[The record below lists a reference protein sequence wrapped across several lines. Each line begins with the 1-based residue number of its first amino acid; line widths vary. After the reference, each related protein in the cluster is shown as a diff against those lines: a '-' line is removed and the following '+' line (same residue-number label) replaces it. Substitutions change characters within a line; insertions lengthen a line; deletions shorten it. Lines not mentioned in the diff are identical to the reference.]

1 MQFEVGEAREA
12 GGGSSAMPHKQ
23 NPSGCARTLAAAARL
38 PGLAATMLAGLVQE
52 HERAVGA
59 WQAEWPVIAEAL
71 QATGAA
77 LEAMRDVI
85 AGLAVDPARMRAN
98 LDATRGAIFAERV
111 VMLAAPVLGR
121 SAAHQLLKDALAR
134 SQASGQSLADI
145 VRAVPELA
153 RVVDAE
159 ALRSL
164 DDPRAYLGAAET
176 LRQRLLAS
184 IEEPLGRDLH
194 AGRP

>member
-85 AGLAVDPARMRAN
+85 AGLD
-98 LDATRGAIFAERV
+98 
-111 VMLAAPVLGR
+111 GR
-121 SAAHQLLKDALAR
+121 SARGCAPTSTRRGAR
-134 SQASGQSLADI
+134 SSPSAS
-145 VRAVPELA
+145 
-153 RVVDAE
+153 
-159 ALRSL
+159 
-164 DDPRAYLGAAET
+164 
-176 LRQRLLAS
+176 
-184 IEEPLGRDLH
+184 
-194 AGRP
+194 